1 MKRTG
6 GFTEVFRNRK
16 MGFLLLLSFSSGMP
30 LYLTSRTLQPWLT
43 LEGVSLTAVGLLS
56 LVGLPYSVKFL
67 WSPVLDRFSFTR
79 LGRRR
84 GWMALSQVLLMGAIA
99 AMALGRPATSIV
111 YIAVIALTIAFLSA
125 TQDIAVDAYRAD
137 ILEPHQMGAGAGI
150 TALGYR
156 IALILTGGGAFILA
170 DYMPWPRVYLILA
183 GFMLVGLMASLRAP
197 EPTDP
202 GQPPASLAEAVRA
215 PFTEFWN
222 RFGPGPATLVLA
234 FIAVYKLGDALISNM
249 TTPFLLETGFT
260 QTEIG
265 VVQGVMGLTATIV
278 GALAGG
284 AFLSVVGIP
293 RSLWI
298 FGLLQA
304 VTNLLYMVLAQVG
317 HNYPLMILTIN
328 VENFCSGLGTAA
340 FLAFLM
346 SLCAHGLSATQYAL
360 LSSLWAFTRDV
371 GASPAGRLAESMG
384 WPLFFL
390 VTFIVAIPALGLLAI
405 LRRKRILEPI

>member
-1 MKRTG
+1 
-6 GFTEVFRNRK
+6 

-30 LYLTSRTLQPWLT
+30 FYLTSRTLQPWLT

-67 WSPVLDRFSFTR
+67 WSPILDRFTFLR

-84 GWMALSQVLLMGAIA
+84 GWMALSQVLLLGTIA
-99 AMALGRPATSIV
+99 SMAFGRPGAGISF
-111 YIAVIALTIAFLSA
+111 IAVLALIVAFLSA
-125 TQDIAVDAYRAD
+125 TQDIAVDAYRTD
-137 ILEPHQMGAGAGI
+137 VLEQHEMGAGAGI

-170 DYMPWPRVYLILA
+170 DYTSWPRVYLIMA
-183 GFMLVGLMASLRAP
+183 AFMLVGLTASLRAP
-197 EPTDP
+197 EPENP
-202 GQPPASLAEAVRA
+202 GTPPASLTDAVRA
-215 PFTEFWN
+215 PFSEFWN
-222 RFGPGPATLVLA
+222 RFGAGPAVLVLS
-234 FIAVYKLGDALISNM
+234 FIAFYKLGDALITNM
-249 TTPFLLETGFT
+249 TTPFLLQTGFT

-265 VVQGVMGLTATIV
+265 VVQGGIGLTATIV

-284 AFLSVVGIP
+284 ALLSQMGIL
-293 RSLWI
+293 RALWV

-304 VTNLLYMVLAQVG
+304 GTNLLYMILAQVG
-317 HNYPLMILTIN
+317 HNYPLLILTIT

-346 SLCAHGLSATQYAL
+346 SLCNHNFSATQYAL

-371 GASPAGRLAESMG
+371 GAAPAGGMAEIMG
-384 WPLFFL
+384 WPFFFL
-390 VTFIVAIPALGLLAI
+390 ATFFAALPALGLLLI
-405 LRRKRILEPI
+405 LRRNTLPDTV

>member
-1 MKRTG
+1 
-6 GFTEVFRNRK
+6 

-30 LYLTSRTLQPWLT
+30 FYLTSRTLQPWLT

-67 WSPVLDRFSFTR
+67 WSPILDRFTFSR

-84 GWMALSQVLLMGAIA
+84 GWMALSQVLLLGAIA
-99 AMALGRPATSIV
+99 SMAFGRPATGISF
-111 YIAVIALTIAFLSA
+111 IAVVAILIAFLSA

-137 ILEPHQMGAGAGI
+137 VLEQHEMGAGAGI

-170 DYMPWPRVYLILA
+170 DYTTWPRVYLVMA
-183 GFMLVGLMASLRAP
+183 TFMGVGLLASLRAP
-197 EPTDP
+197 EPLDS
-202 GQPPASLAEAVRA
+202 GQPPASLAEAVVA
-215 PFTEFWN
+215 PFAEFWN
-222 RFGPGPATLVLA
+222 RFGAGSAIGVLS
-234 FIAVYKLGDALISNM
+234 FIALYKLGDALITNM
-249 TTPFLLETGFT
+249 TTPFLLQTGFT

-265 VVQGVMGLTATIV
+265 VVQGVIGLTATIV

-284 AFLSVVGIP
+284 AFLSQIGIV
-293 RSLWI
+293 RALWI

-304 VTNLLYMVLAQVG
+304 ATNLLYMILAQAG
-317 HNYPLMILTIN
+317 HNYPLMVLTIT

-346 SLCAHGLSATQYAL
+346 SLCNHGFSATQYAL

-371 GASPAGRLAESMG
+371 GAAPAGGMAEVMG
-384 WPLFFL
+384 WPFFFL
-390 VTFIVAIPALGLLAI
+390 TTFFLALPALALLRVLMRNNLPDTA
-405 LRRKRILEPI
+405 

>member
-1 MKRTG
+1 MT
-6 GFTEVFRNRK
+6 TLPSPIQVFRNRK

-30 LYLTSRTLQPWLT
+30 FYLTSRTLQPWLT
-43 LEGVSLTAVGLLS
+43 LEGVSLTTVGLLS
-56 LVGLPYSVKFL
+56 LVGLPYSLKFL
-67 WSPVLDRFSFTR
+67 WSPILDRFSFSR

-84 GWMALSQVLLMGAIA
+84 GWMLLSQVLLLGAIA
-99 AMALGRPATSIV
+99 SMALGRPSTGISF
-111 YIAVIALTIAFLSA
+111 IAILALIIAFLSA
-125 TQDIAVDAYRAD
+125 TQDIAIDAYRAD
-137 ILEPHQMGAGAGI
+137 VLEEREMGAGAGI

-156 IALILTGGGAFILA
+156 IALILTGGGAFVLA
-170 DYMPWPRVYLILA
+170 DYLSWPRVYLIMSA
-183 GFMLVGLMASLRAP
+183 FMVVGLIASLRAP
-197 EPTDP
+197 EPTHP
-202 GQPPASLAEAVRA
+202 GRAPASLGEAVRA
-215 PFTEFWN
+215 PFAEFWH
-222 RFGPGPATLVLA
+222 RFGAGSALLVLS
-234 FIAVYKLGDALISNM
+234 FIAVYKLGDALITNM
-249 TTPFLLETGFT
+249 TTPFLLQTGFT

-284 AFLSVVGIP
+284 ALLSQMGIL

-304 VTNLLYMVLAQVG
+304 GTNLLYMVLAQVG

-346 SLCAHGLSATQYAL
+346 SLCNHDLSATQYAL

-371 GASPAGRLAESMG
+371 GAAPAGGMAEIMG

-390 VTFIVAIPALGLLAI
+390 MTFVVALPALALLLI
-405 LRRKRILEPI
+405 MRRNAPPDTA

>member
-1 MKRTG
+1 
-6 GFTEVFRNRK
+6 

-30 LYLTSRTLQPWLT
+30 FYLTSRTLQPWLT

-67 WSPVLDRFSFTR
+67 WSPILDRFTFLR

-84 GWMALSQVLLMGAIA
+84 GWMALSQVLLLGTIA
-99 AMALGRPATSIV
+99 SMAFGRPGAAISF
-111 YIAVIALTIAFLSA
+111 IAVLALIVAFLSA
-125 TQDIAVDAYRAD
+125 TQDIAVDAYRTD
-137 ILEPHQMGAGAGI
+137 VLEQHEMGAGAGI

-170 DYMPWPRVYLILA
+170 DYTSWPRVYLIMA
-183 GFMLVGLMASLRAP
+183 AFMLVGLTASLRAP
-197 EPTDP
+197 EPENP
-202 GQPPASLAEAVRA
+202 GTPPASLTDAVRA
-215 PFTEFWN
+215 PFSEFWN
-222 RFGPGPATLVLA
+222 RFGAGPAVLVLS
-234 FIAVYKLGDALISNM
+234 FIAFYKLGDALITNM
-249 TTPFLLETGFT
+249 TTPFLLQTGFT

-265 VVQGVMGLTATIV
+265 VVQGGIGLTATIV

-284 AFLSVVGIP
+284 ALLSQMGIL
-293 RSLWI
+293 RALWV

-304 VTNLLYMVLAQVG
+304 GTNLLYMILAQVG
-317 HNYPLMILTIN
+317 HNYPLLILTIT

-346 SLCAHGLSATQYAL
+346 SLCNHNFSATQYAL

-371 GASPAGRLAESMG
+371 GAAPAGGMAEIMG
-384 WPLFFL
+384 WPFFFL
-390 VTFIVAIPALGLLAI
+390 ATFFAALPALGLLLI
-405 LRRKRILEPI
+405 LRRNTLPDTV